1 MKRDIIL
8 SGVGGQGILSIAT
21 VIGAAALKEG
31 LHIKQAEVHG
41 MSQRGGDVQSN
52 LRISSDEILSD
63 LIPQGAADIIISLEP
78 MEALRYVPYLN
89 PEGWV
94 IANTTPFVNID
105 NYPEPEAVLAEL
117 GKRKHAILI
126 DVDAIAKEQSS
137 PRAANIV
144 LLGAAAPFLGLD
156 ADKFE
161 AGIRSIFARKGE
173 QIVEMNLKA
182 FRAGYEYAQKT
193 PQVMA
198 ALIPQ
203 KMFDEQLAAMDI
215 ENFAQATIRQV
226 GAVGGALEKNSGTE
240 FLHLEMGVPGLPPET
255 VGVEAEQQAL
265 AQGHASIYPS
275 ITGIAPLKSEAS
287 RFVKAFLDIDV
298 APEGCIP
305 TVGSMQ
311 GGFCL
316 FQISSQ
322 CDPKKDTILF
332 IDPGFPVQRQQVRI
346 LGIKHESFDIYDF
359 RAEKLGPK
367 LESYL
372 KQGNVAAIIYSNP
385 NNPAWICLTES
396 ELRTIGE
403 LANKYDTIVLEDLAY
418 MGMDFRKELGHPF
431 QAPFQATAARYT
443 DNYVLMISGSKIFS
457 YAGQRI
463 AIAAISDKLR
473 NRFYPALKER
483 YGIGRFAESYALTF
497 LYAASSGASH
507 SAQYALAAMFKAAAD
522 GKLDFVGHTRE
533 YAHRAHR
540 VKELFERHGFH
551 IVYDKDQDEHVSD
564 GFFFTVGY
572 GSMPSSDLVAAL
584 LRYGICAISLT
595 STGSLQN
602 GVRVCVSQMNREEQY
617 DLLDRRLRD
626 FAQDYARK

>member
-1 MKRDIIL
+1 
-8 SGVGGQGILSIAT
+8 
-21 VIGAAALKEG
+21 
-31 LHIKQAEVHG
+31 
-41 MSQRGGDVQSN
+41 
-52 LRISSDEILSD
+52 
-63 LIPQGAADIIISLEP
+63 
-78 MEALRYVPYLN
+78 
-89 PEGWV
+89 
-94 IANTTPFVNID
+94 
-105 NYPEPEAVLAEL
+105 
-117 GKRKHAILI
+117 
-126 DVDAIAKEQSS
+126 
-137 PRAANIV
+137 
-144 LLGAAAPFLGLD
+144 
-156 ADKFE
+156 
-161 AGIRSIFARKGE
+161 
-173 QIVEMNLKA
+173 
-182 FRAGYEYAQKT
+182 
-193 PQVMA
+193 MA

-385 NNPAWICLTES
+385 NNPAWICLTED

-403 LANKYDTIVLEDLAY
+403 LATRYDAIVIEDLAY
-418 MGMDFRKELGHPF
+418 LCMDFRKPLGRPF
-431 QAPFQATAARYT
+431 EAPYQASVARYT
-443 DNYVLMISGSKIFS
+443 DNYILLVSGSKIFS

-463 AIAAISDKLR
+463 AVAAISDALFR
-473 NRFYPALKER
+473 REYPALRRR
-483 YGIGRFAESYALTF
+483 YNIGRLGDAYVLVF
-497 LYAASSGASH
+497 LYAASSGTSH
-507 SAQYALAAMFKAAAD
+507 SAQHALAAMFRAAAN
-522 GKLDFVGHTRE
+522 GELDFVGEASE
-533 YAHRAHR
+533 YARRAR
-540 VKELFERHGFH
+540 LTKETFLRHGFR
-551 IVYDKDQDEHVSD
+551 IVYDKDRDEPVSD
-564 GFFFTVGY
+564 GFFYTVGY
-572 GSMPSSDLVAAL
+572 GAMTSAEL
-584 LRYGICAISLT
+584 LSELLLYGICAISLT
-595 STGSLQN
+595 STGSRQS
-602 GVRVCVSQMNREEQY
+602 GIRVCVSQMNRPEQFEMLEE
-617 DLLDRRLRD
+617 RLTA
-626 FAQDYARK
+626 FAENNR